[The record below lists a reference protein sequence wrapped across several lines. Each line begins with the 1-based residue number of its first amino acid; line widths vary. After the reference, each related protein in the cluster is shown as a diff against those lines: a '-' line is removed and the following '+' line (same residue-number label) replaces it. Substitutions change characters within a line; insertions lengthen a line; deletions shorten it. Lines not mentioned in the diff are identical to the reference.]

1 MSNRAKIQ
9 LSKLENE
16 LVNNT
21 EWILTKQAIMNK
33 AYLFLGELHETY
45 ATILKEEKKFISVF
59 NGGSSG
65 KISKGENYLGLP
77 YAILDYPAIFKKENV
92 FAIRTMFWWGNFFS
106 ITLHVSGRERMQAVN
121 IPKLLKK
128 LREMDF
134 FLCVNKNEWE
144 HDFSKTN
151 YLPISEISS
160 RIRAEISSNN
170 FLKISKKIDLRKWD
184 EAPAFLEN
192 AYRALMEIIKT
203 NFPAGEIVL

>member
-16 LVNNT
+16 LVSNT

-33 AYLFLGELHETY
+33 VYLLLGELHETY
-45 ATILKEEKKFISVF
+45 AAILKEDKIVISVF
-59 NGGSSG
+59 NGGNSG

-106 ITLHVSGRERMQAVN
+106 ITLHVSGRQRVQAVN
-121 IPKLLKK
+121 IPKLLNS

-134 FLCVNKNEWE
+134 FLCVNTNEWE

-151 YLPISEISS
+151 YLPTSEISS
-160 RIRAEISSNN
+160 SILAEICSNN
-170 FLKISKKIDLRKWD
+170 FLKISKKIDLKMWD

-192 AYRALMEIIKT
+192 AFLELMEIIKT
-203 NFPAGEIVL
+203 NFPTGEKVL

>member
-1 MSNRAKIQ
+1 MSDWAKIQ

-33 AYLFLGELHETY
+33 VYLLLGELHETY
-45 ATILKEEKKFISVF
+45 ATILQEEKISISVF
-59 NGGSSG
+59 NGSNAG

-106 ITLHVSGRERMQAVN
+106 ITLHVSGQERMQAVN
-121 IPKLLKK
+121 IPKLLTN
-128 LREMDF
+128 LRDTDF

-151 YLPISEISS
+151 YLPVSEISS
-160 RIRAEISSNN
+160 IICAEISSNI
-170 FLKISKKIDLRKWD
+170 FLKISKKIDLKVWD

-192 AYRALMEIIKT
+192 TFRELMEIIKI
-203 NFPAGEIVL
+203 NFQDGEKVL